1 MPRPLRASALE
12 FVKTLRYARGTKS
25 RRVSV
30 AAATPPANGEE
41 ETDHCSKE
49 SKDLATGSGI
59 LVNVTELAVNTT
71 FYKRSVERGEVR
83 ILTIHPGHYSDT
95 LSCKLQEYDIRQ
107 VPEYTAISYCW
118 TYDAELVNI
127 CVDDNGTFKVPV
139 HLRACLRRLRS
150 ATSAIS
156 VWIDAICINQNDQVE
171 KSEQVGQM
179 PKIYSGS
186 LRTVIW
192 LGETEPSAPT
202 CIVRANGY
210 CAIEGFSS
218 VEHGNMLQL
227 LDHFVEDAERAS
239 LKPEARYLMRVWWK
253 RLWCIQEFMLSPR
266 VPKVMAGPHLV
277 RWHDFLTLAEYN
289 VSPLFKGHNNL
300 GHPSSVD
307 PSSLDHDPEHWQGPS
322 RRKSLLELLRITYKD
337 FACSDPRDRIF
348 ALIGITDDAQVT
360 IQVDYERTVEEFYS
374 EATAYLINADGNVDM
389 LLDARVFR
397 RNDALPTWVPQFA
410 SIKTTKEAST
420 FDAFRASSEKP
431 VAAIIYR
438 EPSIPCGC
446 TGSCLK
452 LKAVKFDKIVR
463 RVAVIAEYGTPDW
476 EGESLTP
483 SRGDERTYHFEVV
496 SSGANSDRFDHSL
509 RNEVKRKRSRFPR
522 FYQDLCLE
530 DPQTILDWILQALA
544 IDYTQPP
551 LLRLERLPQ
560 IGLLFSDYLFNGT
573 QSLEKVMKYYHDPNA
588 TRRRDWYP
596 TSCFDF
602 RRQDPA
608 RMPLHWERTWV
619 RDWSLA
625 QTGLVQRHRLSER
638 QACLRDLEVAMELQF
653 NVLSKIAKVTIKP
666 DRDSTGNAIPESTF
680 SPDSGYERVF
690 FKTEDQHLGVG
701 PGDLQEG
708 DEVVVPFGSS
718 RPWVLRSH
726 GDHHVLV
733 GEAFV
738 PGIMTGQ
745 LEELWRRGDLE
756 YTDYVLR

>member
-1 MPRPLRASALE
+1 
-12 FVKTLRYARGTKS
+12 
-25 RRVSV
+25 
-30 AAATPPANGEE
+30 
-41 ETDHCSKE
+41 
-49 SKDLATGSGI
+49 
-59 LVNVTELAVNTT
+59 
-71 FYKRSVERGEVR
+71 
-83 ILTIHPGHYSDT
+83 
-95 LSCKLQEYDIRQ
+95 
-107 VPEYTAISYCW
+107 
-118 TYDAELVNI
+118 
-127 CVDDNGTFKVPV
+127 
-139 HLRACLRRLRS
+139 
-150 ATSAIS
+150 
-156 VWIDAICINQNDQVE
+156 
-171 KSEQVGQM
+171 
-179 PKIYSGS
+179 
-186 LRTVIW
+186 
-192 LGETEPSAPT
+192 
-202 CIVRANGY
+202 
-210 CAIEGFSS
+210 
-218 VEHGNMLQL
+218 
-227 LDHFVEDAERAS
+227 
-239 LKPEARYLMRVWWK
+239 
-253 RLWCIQEFMLSPR
+253 
-266 VPKVMAGPHLV
+266 
-277 RWHDFLTLAEYN
+277 
-289 VSPLFKGHNNL
+289 
-300 GHPSSVD
+300 
-307 PSSLDHDPEHWQGPS
+307 
-322 RRKSLLELLRITYKD
+322 
-337 FACSDPRDRIF
+337 
-348 ALIGITDDAQVT
+348 
-360 IQVDYERTVEEFYS
+360 
-374 EATAYLINADGNVDM
+374 M
-389 LLDARVFR
+389 LLDGRVSR
-397 RNDALPTWVPQFA
+397 QNDSLPTWIPQFA
-410 SIKTTKEAST
+410 SIKKTKEAST

-452 LKAVKFDKIVR
+452 LRAVKFDKIVR
-463 RVAVIAEYGTPDW
+463 RVAVVAEFDAPEW
-476 EGESLTP
+476 EGGKFAS
-483 SRGDERTYHFEVV
+483 SGMRQRERTYDFEVV
-496 SSGANSDRFDHSL
+496 SSGANSNRFDHSL
-509 RNEVKRKRSRFPR
+509 RTEVKRKRSRFPR
-522 FYQDLCLE
+522 CYQDLCLE
-530 DPQTILDWILQALA
+530 NPQTILDWILQALA

-588 TRRRDWYP
+588 ARRCDWYP
-596 TSCFDF
+596 TTCFDF
-602 RRQDPA
+602 RTQA
-608 RMPLHWERTWV
+608 QLPLHWERTWV